1 MPARDPRLPPELPS
15 INPYAAP
22 TAVVADVTPGVSEA
36 EAIRT
41 AHIRHERQLK
51 GIGSL
56 SLLVGFLGMLGG
68 IAMVVGA
75 FGAGVG
81 ASRGTDDFALGV
93 GAAYISIAALTG
105 FLGLGFR
112 RLRPWIR
119 IPGGILSGIGLLAIP
134 IGTLLNLYILY
145 SMFGAKG
152 QVVLSPSYDAIVAQ
166 TPHVKYRYTVGD
178 KIATTIIIALVVGL
192 LALIYLGVRGN

>member
-1 MPARDPRLPPELPS
+1 MPARDPRLPPDLPAM
-15 INPYAAP
+15 NPYAAP

-56 SLLVGFLGMLGG
+56 YFLFAFFGMLGG

-81 ASRGTDDFALGV
+81 EVRGTDEFALGV
-93 GAAYISIAALTG
+93 GFAYISISALTA

-119 IPGGILSGIGLLAIP
+119 IPGGILNGIGLLAIP
-134 IGTLLNLYILY
+134 IGTLINLYILW

-152 QVVLSPSYDAIVAQ
+152 QVVLSPSYEAIVAQ
-166 TPHVKYRYTVGD
+166 TPHVKYRYTLGD
-178 KIATTIIIALVVGL
+178 KIATAII
-192 LALIYLGVRGN
+192 LALLLGLAALIFVGVRGG

>member
-22 TAVVADVTPGVSEA
+22 TAVVADFAPESSEA
-36 EAIRT
+36 ERIRL
-41 AHIRHERQLK
+41 AHVRHERQLK

-56 SLLVGFLGMLGG
+56 YFLVAFFGMLGG

-81 ASRGTDDFALGV
+81 EVRGTDDFALGV
-93 GAAYISIAALTG
+93 GFAYIAIAALTA

-119 IPGGILSGIGLLAIP
+119 IPGGILSAIGLLAIP

-166 TPHVKYRYTVGD
+166 TPHVKYRYTLGD
-178 KIATTIIIALVVGL
+178 KIATTIIVALVLGL
-192 LALIYLGVRGN
+192 FALIYLAVRGN